1 MAELVKSIYGD
12 AERIINDRL
21 SIETKNTTLCSR
33 FGKNELSIPNSGL
46 MKLKTSPLYILVP
59 NTSKNE
65 GNGSWVHDMVNFKIY
80 MIERKDVPTLD
91 IDNMIFSERTRIEIN
106 ESFLVYDSSR
116 GDVKEITSNHSLTT
130 RERVCIDLRIPE
142 SGTEWIDGL
151 IRKSNLLHMV
161 K

>member
-33 FGKNELSIPNSGL
+33 FGKNELSIPNS
-46 MKLKTSPLYILVP
+46 
-59 NTSKNE
+59 
-65 GNGSWVHDMVNFKIY
+65 SWVHDMVNFKIY